1 MNSFPRTDGES
12 GDLQIGFTRKG
23 DILTF
28 DGAKDFTL
36 PVGANNYV
44 LTADS
49 SQTGGLSWKP
59 AGGSSVSGPISSTLN
74 AIARYSDTSGKV
86 IKNSGVT
93 ITDSNIL
100 SVPNS
105 VITNT
110 VRSTDNVPLD
120 VSSGTTGDLTLG
132 VYATTGNIRPY
143 RPFVASGASLSTLDL
158 NSSVLTMSPASTQA
172 ILNGK
177 LRTDTTNRISI
188 DVSNGV
194 LFGAGVAAA
203 IDTRLYRTAVNTVT
217 LDDNTGG
224 AATLASVAGTLSNFA
239 TITRAGNLSIT
250 TSSVNGSISYTT
262 NGSGDH
268 IFKSTTGNVQI
279 NRPITTSAGDLTLNP
294 TGSNINCSIK
304 NLTSVNSVVVS
315 SSSTSYNALDLNAPP
330 TNTGTGSGPRISLGA
345 TFSSSGDEPSTIKL
359 AIYPNYGF
367 AIGGAGLNAIVP
379 SGSSHRFYC
388 ADAAGSTPV
397 MVLNSS
403 SVTAN
408 QTLNAR
414 TTNSVGVV
422 IASGSTAATGSAT
435 PNAIDLRGS
444 FYNSTATDI
453 AALKMRVYND
463 GSTAI
468 GLGVTTNQFNYVAN
482 NASFNHVFYVDT
494 VERMR
499 ISSSG
504 LSVRGVVP
512 RCLATSSNTYNGS
525 ITTEQ
530 TVNLTAISGSLTINA
545 GQIQIGSTIKV
556 LAKFNTTNST
566 NVNINVRLKSGATT
580 IYNNVIEPNFT
591 GNGEITFRIYPTAL
605 SGAGN
610 TVVEVA
616 RYYSSTG
623 YNIDNAASTASVDW
637 TIANTLS
644 LTVHFTIGSNVGDT
658 ISITR
663 VTVGADF

>member
-1 MNSFPRTDGES
+1 MNFPRTDGES

-23 DILTF
+23 DLLTF
-28 DGAKDFTL
+28 DGANDFTL

-49 SQTGGLSWKP
+49 SQSAGLSWKP
-59 AGGSSVSGPISSTLN
+59 TGGGSVSGPISSTLN
-74 AIARYSDTSGKV
+74 AIARYTDTSGKV

-93 ITDSNIL
+93 ITDGNVL

-110 VRSTDNVPLD
+110 LRSADSIPLD
-120 VSSGTTGDLTLG
+120 ISSGTTGDLTLG

-158 NSSVLTMSPASTQA
+158 NSSVLTMSPTSTQA

-177 LRTDTTNRISI
+177 LRTDTTNRITI

-194 LFGAGVAAA
+194 LFGPGVAAA
-203 IDTRLYRTAVNTVT
+203 IDTRLYRSAANTLT
-217 LDDNTGG
+217 LDNNADG
-224 AATLASVAGTLSNFA
+224 AATLASTGGALLNFA
-239 TITRAGNLSIT
+239 TITRAGALAIT
-250 TSSVNGSISYTT
+250 TSSGNGSISYTT

-294 TGSNINCSIK
+294 AGSNINCSTK
-304 NLTSVNSVVVS
+304 NLTSVGSVVVS
-315 SSSTSYNALDLNAPP
+315 SSSSSFNALDLNAPP

-345 TFSSSGDEPSTIKL
+345 TFSASGDEPSTIKL
-359 AIYPNYGF
+359 LMYPNYGF
-367 AIGGAGLNAIVP
+367 SIGGAGLNAIVP
-379 SGSSHRFYC
+379 GGSYHRFYC
-388 ADAAGSTPV
+388 TDVAGSTPV
-397 MVLNSS
+397 MVLNAS
-403 SVTAN
+403 SVTTN

-414 TTNSVGVV
+414 TTNTAGVV
-422 IASGSTAATGSAT
+422 ISSGTTTATGSAT

-453 AALKMRVYND
+453 AALKLRIFND
-463 GSTAI
+463 GTSAMGFGTSN
-468 GLGVTTNQFNYVAN
+468 NQFNYVAN

-504 LSVRGVVP
+504 VSVRGVVP

-525 ITTEQ
+525 VTTEQ
-530 TVNLTAISGSLTINA
+530 SVNLSVVSGSLTINA
-545 GQIQIGSTIKV
+545 NQILIGSTIKV
-556 LAKFNTTNST
+556 LAKFNTTNATSG
-566 NVNINVRLKSGATT
+566 NINVRLKSGAIT
-580 IYNNVIEPNFT
+580 IYHNTIAPNFT
-591 GNGEITFRIYPTAL
+591 GNGEITFKIYQSTPFNYF
-605 SGAGN
+605 N
-610 TVVEVA
+610 TVVEGS
-616 RYYSSTG
+616 RWYSSTG
-623 YNIDNAASTASVDW
+623 YNIDNGTSPVTIDW
-637 TIANTLS
+637 AIANTLS
-644 LTVHFTIGSNVGDT
+644 LSVQFTAGSNVGDT